1 MTAGVS
7 GTESRSSAVGDDP
20 PEKLSNEPL
29 KRALAYVRNEIES
42 GEIGSDYRASLLGLW
57 TMVGNFINI
66 EGGLFAIHKG
76 VLEEDTTVQET
87 GMPFEFQPVSLN
99 VLDAYATSVLAA
111 DVSISDGNEIVL
123 SCQLDMGEA
132 LRQSLSAASDLWI
145 SLRAFSGGEPC
156 IAMNRGNVGLLQSF
170 PATVEAKEM
179 QVGLWTKKQ
188 RPGFIFLTSLIGCEI
203 RTIYPGKMLASK
215 VPYLLRHPAK
225 EWPRATLRFPVTS
238 ELRMKA
244 RRVVDFLLDDSP
256 ASACEA

>member
-76 VLEEDTTVQET
+76 VLEEETTVQET

-156 IAMNRGNVGLLQSF
+156 IAMSRGNVGLLQSF